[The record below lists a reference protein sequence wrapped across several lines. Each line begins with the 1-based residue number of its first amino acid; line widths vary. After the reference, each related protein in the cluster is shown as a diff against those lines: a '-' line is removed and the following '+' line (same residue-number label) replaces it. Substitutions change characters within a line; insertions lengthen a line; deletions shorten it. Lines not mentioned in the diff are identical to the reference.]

1 MTPVN
6 NRIEIGHSDDSE
18 RVFFFACEP
27 KLIRAT
33 VFRLIRDLSKSPIV
47 ATASAAGRLD
57 FWDIS
62 FEKSRRRAAQK
73 KKLQKRSSLLSG
85 RFNSSVGSST
95 AAAIAKK
102 ALPSCLQLV
111 LTHHAEAR
119 QGYFS
124 FRQNANAQDN
134 KRSAGSRSMRKDD
147 QPPALLRVEDAQL
160 RIPVPTNRA

>member
-1 MTPVN
+1 M
-6 NRIEIGHSDDSE
+6 
-18 RVFFFACEP
+18 
-27 KLIRAT
+27 
-33 VFRLIRDLSKSPIV
+33 
-47 ATASAAGRLD
+47 
-57 FWDIS
+57 
-62 FEKSRRRAAQK
+62 
-73 KKLQKRSSLLSG
+73 LSG

-147 QPPALLRVEDAQL
+147 QPPALLRGEDGQL
-160 RIPVPTNRA
+160 RVPVPTTRASCFERPGGSVRGERANITGLVLNCIEAKFCKEILVGIRIYLKRRLRKRGRLKKENMIEGT

>member
-33 VFRLIRDLSKSPIV
+33 VFRLIRHLSKSPIV

-73 KKLQKRSSLLSG
+73 KTPKEEQLTVRPIQQLRGLQHSR
-85 RFNSSVGSST
+85 
-95 AAAIAKK
+95 AIAKK
-102 ALPSCLQLV
+102 TENSLGLLLAASSHSSRRSQ
-111 LTHHAEAR
+111 AR
-119 QGYFS
+119 IF
-124 FRQNANAQDN
+124 FFPTEC
-134 KRSAGSRSMRKDD
+134 KRSR
-147 QPPALLRVEDAQL
+147 Q
-160 RIPVPTNRA
+160 